1 MSVLLCDLSHST
13 ILGDDFRPQDP
24 RGPVS
29 NVTLKKWASKV
40 YQDVAIGLWPEKK
53 QEKEQRLW
61 QERQK
66 QLQRHMAVRLI

>member
-29 NVTLKKWASKV
+29 NVALKKWASKV
-40 YQDVAIGLWPEKK
+40 
-53 QEKEQRLW
+53 
-61 QERQK
+61 
-66 QLQRHMAVRLI
+66 